1 MDLKSFLDS
10 IYGPLPKSYCLYFK
24 VITILTF
31 IMFVLSLMVL
41 VLFPF
46 TGKNTLF
53 VGKTQLSLGVSFAVL
68 IGYFVEYLTARLLYT
83 MCNKSLE

>member
-24 VITILTF
+24 VITIVIF
-31 IMFVLSLMVL
+31 IMFILSLISL
-41 VLFPF
+41 VLLLFL
-46 TGKNTLF
+46 GK
-53 VGKTQLSLGVSFAVL
+53 KPRLSLGVSVAVL

>member
-24 VITILTF
+24 VITIVIF
-31 IMFVLSLMVL
+31 IMFILSLISFVFL
-41 VLFPF
+41 IFIGEKKLF
-46 TGKNTLF
+46 KN
-53 VGKTQLSLGVSFAVL
+53 KTRLSLGVSVAVL